1 MINIKQIIQA
11 IKGQNIQDIKKFN
24 PSAEQECSNQKMRL
38 IHLAASNPSIEILE
52 YFIEK
57 SQNLEITDSI
67 GRTPLHYAVN
77 SGQLKN
83 VELLIK
89 KGAKIEAQTI
99 GGDTPLI
106 KSALLK
112 NHECYRYLIGEGA
125 NKLHQNCIGQSA
137 EQIYQYN

>member
-11 IKGQNIQDIKKFN
+11 IKGQNIQDLKKFN
-24 PSAEQECSNQKMRL
+24 PSPEQECGNQKMKL

-52 YFIEK
+52 YFVEK

-77 SGQLKN
+77 YGLLKN
-83 VELLIK
+83 VQLLIK
-89 KGAKIEAQTI
+89 KGAKIEAQTL

-112 NHECYRYLIGEGA
+112 NNECYHYLISEGA

-137 EQIYQYN
+137 EQIYQQN